1 MRKVL
6 LATTA
11 LVALGGV
18 SAAIAD
24 DHITISASTEF
35 LYRAHSDNTTANSA
49 GASTVNETNYGTGNV
64 VTISY
69 TTTFDNGMSAAGR
82 IKADGENS
90 GFDDTGFSLT
100 GDFGVIGFKGAASEH
115 GGVSTDVTD
124 DESHSIS
131 ATFAGSTATDPR
143 IQMPGDEHIP
153 KSTVSWT
160 APAIG
165 DFSLSLGLTEGGAAD
180 NGSQYG
186 IGYTM
191 AAGSM
196 TIAVNYASHS
206 VSTTDATSMGGS
218 ITSGDTVVK
227 LATNTYKIGSTVD
240 RTANSVGVTYKLSDT
255 LSVAGYTGSTE
266 DGVDSGYKIKDT
278 GLGATYTI
286 TPGMTASIT
295 HNSFS
300 AVSTGVTKEEGDTT
314 SVAINVTF

>member
-24 DHITISASTEF
+24 DHITMSASTEF
-35 LYRAHSDNTTANSA
+35 LYRAHSDNTSTNSA
-49 GASTVNETNYGTGNV
+49 GAATVNETNYGTGNV

-82 IKADGENS
+82 IKADGQNS

-100 GDFGVIGFKGAASEH
+100 GDFGVIGFNGSASEH
-115 GGVSTDVTD
+115 GAVSTDVTA
-124 DESHSIS
+124 DESNSIS
-131 ATFAGSTATDPR
+131 ATFDGAASRTQLPA
-143 IQMPGDEHIP
+143 DEHIP
-153 KSTVSWT
+153 KSTISWT

-165 DFSLSLGLTEGGAAD
+165 NFSLSLGLTEGGAAD

-227 LATNTYKIGSTVD
+227 LATNTYKVGSTID

-266 DGVDSGYKIKDT
+266 DGVDSAYKIKDT

-300 AVSTGVTKEEGDTT
+300 AVSTSVTKEEGDTT

>member
-24 DHITISASTEF
+24 DHITMSASTEF
-35 LYRAHSDNTTANSA
+35 LYRAHSDNTTLNSA

-82 IKADGENS
+82 IKADGQNS

-100 GDFGVIGFKGAASEH
+100 GDFGVIGFNGSASEH
-115 GGVSTDVTD
+115 GGVSTDVTA

-131 ATFAGSTATDPR
+131 ATFDGGTASSL
-143 IQMPGDEHIP
+143 IQMPGDEQIP

-165 DFSLSLGLTEGGAAD
+165 DFSLSLGLTEGGATD

-206 VSTTDATSMGGS
+206 VSSTDATSMGGS
-218 ITSGDTVVK
+218 ITAGDTVVK
-227 LATNTYKIGSTVD
+227 LATNTYKIGTTVD